1 MVKEKLELREG
12 GRDGEGEKER
22 GREGERERENKQ
34 KELGLGYW
42 EGLGQEACEFTATW
56 YLVSTTTTSYN

>member
-1 MVKEKLELREG
+1 MERE
-12 GRDGEGEKER
+12 RKSEVER
-22 GREGERERENKQ
+22 GRERENKQ